1 MKKKLSLFGK
11 KDLAAVYEQR
21 GQVDEI
27 FQLENSYYQMVER
40 ISQLMLEKDEE
51 KEKQRKA
58 ELTALQSQINPH
70 FLYNTL
76 DAIAWIARLKK
87 QPDIERLISSL
98 ATFFESACIKATSS

>member
-1 MKKKLSLFGK
+1 
-11 KDLAAVYEQR
+11 
-21 GQVDEI
+21 
-27 FQLENSYYQMVER
+27 MVER

-98 ATFFESACIKATSS
+98 ATFFGSACIKGTSSSRSKRRFVWYRAS